1 MREMVESNIW
11 VFAEQR
17 QCRLADVGLELLG
30 KALEIATPI
39 GWKVAS
45 VLVGHSLNDLTEQLL
60 GYGPHEVLIA
70 DHPLLGSYCNQSYAK
85 VLESAIRKHHPEIFL
100 SGATAMG
107 TDLSARL
114 AAKLRTGLS
123 AHCIGLELSSERK
136 LLAVVP
142 GWGGN
147 VLAKIYSPSTQ
158 PQMATAMPGVF
169 EKPQRRKSIGKII
182 PIDVNITAKDVTY
195 QVLEIE
201 RREIQED
208 TLERSEVIVAGGW
221 GIGNREE
228 WHWVEE
234 VASVLNGAVGA
245 TRPPVDEG
253 WAKEGQMI
261 GQSGRTV
268 HPKLYIG
275 VAISGQ
281 MHHMVGI
288 RDAETVVA
296 INQDPQ
302 APIFEFCDIGLVGDY
317 KEILPSFIEAV
328 KGYSA

>member
-1 MREMVESNIW
+1 MVESNIW

-17 QCRLADVGLELLG
+17 QGRLADVGLELLG
-30 KALEIATPI
+30 KGLEIAAPI
-39 GWKVAS
+39 GWKVAA
-45 VLVGHSLNDLTEQLL
+45 VLLGHSLSELAEELL
-60 GYGPHEVLIA
+60 IYGAHEVLVA
-70 DHPLLGSYCNQSYAK
+70 DHPLLRSYCNQSYARILK
-85 VLESAIRKHHPEIFL
+85 NAIRKHHPEIFL

-147 VLAKIYSPSTQ
+147 VLAKIYCPTTQ
-158 PQMATAMPGVF
+158 PQVATVMPGVF
-169 EKPQRRKSIGKII
+169 EKPQRSNPRGKII
-182 PIDVNITAKDVTY
+182 PVDVNIKPEDVTY

-201 RREIQED
+201 KREVQED
-208 TLERSEVIVAGGW
+208 TLEKSEVIVAGGW

-268 HPKLYIG
+268 RPKLYIG
-275 VAISGQ
+275 VGISGQ

-302 APIFEFCDIGLVGDY
+302 APIFQFCDIGLVGDY
-317 KEILPSFIEAV
+317 REILPSFIEAV